1 MVIFNFFFLYFF
13 LVKLT
18 IKNELYL
25 QKLQYVTT
33 SGKAGVEPR
42 VLQTDEGRCYNR
54 PSCLSQP
61 VSYYS
66 ATTIS
71 KRYEPHNKQYN
82 EGACK
87 WYWQMEEL
95 GH

>member
-1 MVIFNFFFLYFF
+1 MVNFNFFSFYF
-13 LVKLT
+13 LVQLT

-42 VLQTDEGRCYNR
+42 VLQTDEGRCPACRSQFPITR
-54 PSCLSQP
+54 PQP
-61 VSYYS
+61 SPRDMSPITSNIMKAPANGTGQV
-66 ATTIS
+66 
-71 KRYEPHNKQYN
+71 
-82 EGACK
+82 
-87 WYWQMEEL
+87 EEL